1 MTGTVP
7 ADIVALLP
15 QYVDSDLDDLDNS
28 DWNEGV
34 TVHDVEWADNLQGCC
49 RDCQRL
55 FDPDDVHLP
64 AQVRAK
70 VEAAAQAA
78 GLIGAARAVTS

>member
-15 QYVDSDLDDLDNS
+15 RYVDSDYYRS
-28 DWNEGV
+28 DWDECS
-34 TVHDVEWADNLQGCC
+34 TAHDAVWADNLQGCC

-64 AQVRAK
+64 DEVRAQ

-78 GLIGAARAVTS
+78 GLIGPVSRVTP